1 MCLPGQV
8 GVPDNS
14 NTLDNSQPKEQEW
27 QREKEEGE
35 GESKWGEMGKCNAK
49 GGIISENFQIYTS
62 FRRDVWFGPE
72 DTAQALLLPEPQVKY
87 PQQPSCPAGLLLI
100 VLSGL
105 FLNTRICHP
114 CTSGEALIFQK
125 RAVCHRK

>member
-8 GVPDNS
+8 GIPDNS

-49 GGIISENFQIYTS
+49 GGIISENIQVYTS

-72 DTAQALLLPEPQVKY
+72 DTAQALLLSQ
-87 PQQPSCPAGLLLI
+87 SL
-100 VLSGL
+100 
-105 FLNTRICHP
+105 R
-114 CTSGEALIFQK
+114 
-125 RAVCHRK
+125 